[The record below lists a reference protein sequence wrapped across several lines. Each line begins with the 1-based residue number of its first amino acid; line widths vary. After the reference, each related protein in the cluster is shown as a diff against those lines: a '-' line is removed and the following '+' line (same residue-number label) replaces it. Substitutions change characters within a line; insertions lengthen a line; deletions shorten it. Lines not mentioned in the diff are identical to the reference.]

1 MSLRRPAEGNSSLKA
16 WDGATG
22 PVALV
27 NPFRFSTKHCD
38 DETGLYYY
46 GHRYYHPHTGRWLS
60 RDPIGEGGGLN
71 LYGLVNNQPVH
82 FVDPHGLWGI
92 KIGRVHLGWGEP
104 TYVFDREVWQE
115 IKERWHTGLDAIG
128 VIEPTPLADGLNALL
143 YAMEGGWG
151 NAGISAV
158 GMVPFLGDGAKLCKY
173 VGNYGAKLSETAE
186 RALKLPAT
194 DASLIGTTKLGYTTP
209 QGKVFLRPGLTH
221 AEQAYVLRHE
231 GIQVFFTP
239 KGGGALATFRQNLG
253 QFAYDNSQLLRFAE
267 EAIAETRASGSLLQ
281 GLRHPL
287 VNPYGITPGGLLLE
301 SGLVGGGLFV
311 AGYLGYEWGGGN

>member
-1 MSLRRPAEGNSSLKA
+1 MIHNGPDAGVYFPVYDGNGNVVGLVNGATGAWAAEYEYGPF
-16 WDGATG
+16 GEPIRATG

-27 NPFRFSTKHCD
+27 NPFRFSTKFCD
-38 DETGLYYY
+38 DETGQYYY

-173 VGNYGAKLSETAE
+173 IGKYGAKAAE
-186 RALKLPAT
+186 R
-194 DASLIGTTKLGYTTP
+194 
-209 QGKVFLRPGLTH
+209 
-221 AEQAYVLRHE
+221 
-231 GIQVFFTP
+231 
-239 KGGGALATFRQNLG
+239 
-253 QFAYDNSQLLRFAE
+253 
-267 EAIAETRASGSLLQ
+267 
-281 GLRHPL
+281 
-287 VNPYGITPGGLLLE
+287 GLLSRTSGEPRKAACSSE
-301 SGLVGGGLFV
+301 SKRPSNATEV
-311 AGYLGYEWGGGN
+311 